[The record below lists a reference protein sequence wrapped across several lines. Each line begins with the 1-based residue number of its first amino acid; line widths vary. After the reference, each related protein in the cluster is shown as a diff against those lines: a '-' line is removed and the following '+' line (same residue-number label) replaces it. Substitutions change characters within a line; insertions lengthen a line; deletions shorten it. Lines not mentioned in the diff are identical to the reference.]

1 MATIYDVAKRAG
13 VSPATVSRVLNGHRV
28 DRALVDRVNQ
38 ATAELGFRFNAV
50 ARNLRRSRTTL
61 WAVIISDIGNPFFTS
76 LVRGVED
83 AAQAAGYSVV
93 LCNSDE
99 NLKKEADYFS
109 VAASEQ
115 MAGVIISPASER
127 SSDVSVLLEAKMP
140 VVTIDRSIRSAQL
153 DSVHVDNAH
162 GAAEATAHLLESG
175 YQRVA
180 CITGPRRAT
189 TASQRLKGYERAH
202 RAAGTAV
209 DPQLV
214 RHADFRQQGGYD
226 AMSALLALPIP
237 PDAVFVAN
245 NLMTVGALT
254 CLADNGIDI
263 PTGMGIVGFDDV
275 PWAQLIRPSLS
286 VVQQPS
292 YEVGQTAGHLLIQR
306 IAQPSR
312 PPSTVTLTTSL
323 TIGRS
328 SSRAHSVGQRPAG
341 FHRGTPQ
348 VPQQA
353 AARDAE

>member
-1 MATIYDVAKRAG
+1 MTTIYDVAKRAG

-28 DRALVDRVNQ
+28 DPALVKRVNQ
-38 ATAELGFRFNAV
+38 ATVELGFRLNAV

-83 AAQAAGYSVV
+83 VAQAAGYSVV

-99 NLKKEADYFS
+99 NLKKEADYAS
-109 VAASEQ
+109 AAVSEQ
-115 MAGVIISPASER
+115 MAGVIISPSSER
-127 SSDVSVLLEAKMP
+127 ASDVSTLLDARIP
-140 VVTIDRSIRSAQL
+140 VVAIDRSIRGVQV
-153 DSVHVDNAH
+153 DSVRVDNAQ
-162 GAAEATAHLLESG
+162 GAAEATAHLLGVG

-202 RAAGTAV
+202 RAAGVPV

-214 RHADFRQQGGYD
+214 QHVDFRQQGGYD
-226 AMSALLALPIP
+226 AMSSLLALPVP

-245 NLMTVGALT
+245 NLMTVGALA
-254 CLADNGIDI
+254 CLTDNGIGLPD
-263 PTGMGIVGFDDV
+263 GMGIVGFDDI
-275 PWAQLIRPSLS
+275 PWAKTLS
-286 VVQQPS
+286 VVKQPS

-312 PPSTVTLTTSL
+312 PPSTVILPTSL
-323 TIGRS
+323 SIGHS
-328 SSRAHSVGQRPAG
+328 SSPAH
-341 FHRGTPQ
+341 
-348 VPQQA
+348 
-353 AARDAE
+353 

>member
-1 MATIYDVAKRAG
+1 MTTIYDVAKHAG
-13 VSPATVSRVLNGHRV
+13 VSPATVSRVLNGQKV
-28 DRALVDRVNQ
+28 DRALAQRVHQ
-38 ATAELGFRFNAV
+38 ATAELGFRLNAV

-61 WAVIISDIGNPFFTS
+61 WAVIVSDIGNPFSTS

-99 NLKKEADYFS
+99 NLKKEADYVS
-109 VAASEQ
+109 VAVSEQ

-127 SSDVSVLLEAKMP
+127 SSDVSTLLEANVP
-140 VVTIDRSIRSAQL
+140 VVAIDRSIRSVEL
-153 DSVHVDNAH
+153 DSVRVDNAH
-162 GAAEATAHLLESG
+162 GAAEATAHLLAVG

-202 RAAGTAV
+202 RAAGIAV
-209 DPQLV
+209 DSQLV

-226 AMSALLALPIP
+226 AMSALLALPVP

-245 NLMTVGALT
+245 NLMTVGALA
-254 CLADNGIDI
+254 CLADNRIDI
-263 PTGMGIVGFDDV
+263 STGMGIVGFDDI
-275 PWAQLIRPSLS
+275 PWASLIRPSLS
-286 VVQQPS
+286 VVKQPA

-312 PPSTVTLTTSL
+312 PPSTVVLPTSL
-323 TIGRS
+323 SIGGS
-328 SSRAHSVGQRPAG
+328 SSRAH
-341 FHRGTPQ
+341 
-348 VPQQA
+348 
-353 AARDAE
+353 

>member
-1 MATIYDVAKRAG
+1 
-13 VSPATVSRVLNGHRV
+13 VSRVLNGHRV
-28 DRALVDRVNQ
+28 DPALAQRVNQ
-38 ATAELGFRFNAV
+38 ATAELGFRRNAV

-99 NLKKEADYFS
+99 DLKKEAGYAA
-109 VAASEQ
+109 VAVSEQ
-115 MAGVIISPASER
+115 MAGVIISPSSER
-127 SSDVSVLLEAKMP
+127 ASNVDSLLAARIP
-140 VVTIDRSIRSAQL
+140 VVTIDRSIRGVEI
-153 DSVHVDNAH
+153 DSVRVDNVQ
-162 GAAEATAHLLESG
+162 GAAEATAHLLAAG
-175 YQRVA
+175 YRRVA

-202 RAAGTAV
+202 REAHLTV

-226 AMSALLALPIP
+226 AMSALLSLPVR

-245 NLMTVGALT
+245 NLMTVGALA
-254 CLADNGIDI
+254 CLTDNRIGIPD
-263 PTGMGIVGFDDV
+263 GMGVVGFDDI
-275 PWAQLIRPSLS
+275 PWAQLIRPTLS
-286 VVQQPS
+286 VVKQPT

-312 PPSTVTLTTSL
+312 PPSTVILPTSL
-323 TIGRS
+323 SIGHS
-328 SSRAHSVGQRPAG
+328 STRMP
-341 FHRGTPQ
+341 
-348 VPQQA
+348 
-353 AARDAE
+353 